1 MSNFESWDN
10 RIDLPN
16 EFDWISNKEQ
26 FYSTYEKITSRYW
39 EDFSENEKKIMK
51 ETWNRWC
58 KEYGWQFNTTRLA
71 ILWNRIDTW
80 IFEFR
85 YPNFINIDKNIIRK
99 ISDTN
104 RQRKFREVAIK
115 LIKKYNNLF
124 DSDMKIIEAEFNNA
138 FNNKKTP
145 IFDIIDGKI
154 NQNKWNKDQNND
166 EIISNNNE
174 NIQDNSLN
182 NFNWNSNSSQS
193 NYNDIWPSDAD
204 VETMLNLKIS
214 PFFEWIK
221 KEIFANDLFSTS
233 PNKKYLEWF
242 FNECANNIFELYGD
256 IKDSDELKE
265 ELLTIFKQHFY
276 TISQWIEKSSNEL
289 TSDIKNKI
297 INMKPGDSLAILVNN
312 AFDKDDKIDYSK
324 FIKIEE
330 LTQEDKD
337 AIDYLYSKITWNNHT
352 KEEITNQY
360 LKYKHLEKKQKNWE
374 LSEKEKKDFKWLK
387 ELFKQ
392 TKRLKKLEEIKIN
405 KHESHRR
412 RFNPN
417 FIKFSEEYATWN
429 MKEIKP
435 WAIVLNNKQINEYV
449 IWKIEPRNKIDTDI
463 SLSELSTQKRT
474 QLFRKLIRER
484 KDDKVFRES
493 IKYLDKSWNIDERKV
508 KRDKV
513 DIESIKINKSK
524 IDKMIVDLAIEE
536 KRNWVWKEKA
546 KKMAVRR
553 SSMICCFRAISKF
566 FDTVNNNWENFAS
579 EFEIENVNDD
589 IKFDGKT
596 IQMTGTI
603 WANKN
608 HIWLYYNTETWEL
621 TFDNF
626 LAYNPKVWWYKIW
639 KNNWET
645 EKLNIK
651 LPTMNEMENVAD
663 NSIKMVD
670 KLPLSTY
677 QYNRMIMMSTEKSI
691 RLNCFKWF
699 MWSKMELNKKYIAQ
713 FTEKSIL
720 QQDIIRTI
728 YSKFYNKT
736 DIDENLS
743 NCLTITQWNQPE
755 QFELIKL
762 IYNSIDNIDKLDSI
776 NCNKNANLLL
786 EFRNDINKLDEL
798 LSSKDI
804 IKNDKVL
811 TELFANNL
819 STDTDI
825 HDNSIGIMKRE
836 NKWMNVSDNN
846 THVHEYVWAIQ
857 QNDTNQNLN
866 YYTFLNLLT
875 KREWDKRVI
884 DLQEF
889 KNVLNNIEK
898 PDRNLLNNAS
908 VLFIKNYEEYKRKND
923 IAELAVIEKQM
934 NNGDLWENN
943 QITGIG

>member
-1 MSNFESWDN
+1 MDN
-10 RIDLPN
+10 LETGVNRTDLPK
-16 EFDWISNKEQ
+16 EFDWILNKEK
-26 FYSTYEKITSRYW
+26 FLGIYEKVQSWYW
-39 EDFSENEKKIMK
+39 ENFSDNEKKIIK

-58 KEYGWQFNTTRLA
+58 HEYWWNFNSTRLA

-85 YPNFINIDKNIIRK
+85 YPKFVGIDKNIIRK

-104 RQRKFREVAIK
+104 RQRKFREVALNIV
-115 LIKKYNNLF
+115 KKYNNLF
-124 DSDMKIIEAEFNNA
+124 DGDIKIIETEFNKA
-138 FNNKKTP
+138 FNAKIAPN
-145 IFDIIDGKI
+145 FDTINEKI
-154 NQNKWNKDQNND
+154 SKNKWLDYQ
-166 EIISNNNE
+166 NNNE
-174 NIQDNSLN
+174 WNQNLIDNNNTDLPENDFGNKSLN
-182 NFNWNSNSSQS
+182 TT
-193 NYNDIWPSDAD
+193 NDWPPDS
-204 VETMLNLKIS
+204 EIQEMLKLKTS
-214 PFFEWIK
+214 PFFEEIK
-221 KEIFANDLFSTS
+221 NELFEINEFNESW
-233 PNKKYLEWF
+233 NRVYIEWF
-242 FNECANNIFELYGD
+242 FNFCADQMSNFKLDLTKDNELKYELLNIFIKHSYD
-256 IKDSDELKE
+256 ISEWKE
-265 ELLTIFKQHFY
+265 RSAKPLAE
-276 TISQWIEKSSNEL
+276 
-289 TSDIKNKI
+289 DIKNKI
-297 INMKPGDSLAILVNN
+297 YEIHPENIESLLDDININDNV
-312 AFDKDDKIDYSK
+312 IDYDKYELTADDEKIIDFAFKK
-324 FIKIEE
+324 FCRTYDRECLIKYFKKCKYYEE
-330 LTQEDKD
+330 LS
-337 AIDYLYSKITWNNHT
+337 SKRALT
-352 KEEITNQY
+352 KEEQQEY
-360 LKYKHLEKKQKNWE
+360 EK
-374 LSEKEKKDFKWLK
+374 LK
-387 ELFKQ
+387 EFFKQ
-392 TKRLKKLEEIKIN
+392 TQRLKKLDEIKIN

-651 LPTMNEMENVAD
+651 LPTMNEMEKVAD

-836 NKWMNVSDNN
+836 NKWMNVYN